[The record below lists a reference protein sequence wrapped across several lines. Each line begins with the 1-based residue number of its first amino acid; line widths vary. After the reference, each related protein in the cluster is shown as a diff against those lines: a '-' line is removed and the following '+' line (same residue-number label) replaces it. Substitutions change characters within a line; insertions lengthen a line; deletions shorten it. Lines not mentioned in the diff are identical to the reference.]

1 MLWSRAVLLGA
12 FATLGVLLASSPA
25 RAEHTVR
32 CESEHFDFKRCPIRS
47 VGEVQLVR
55 QLSETPCRRGLTW
68 GYDRRGIWVD
78 EGCAGVF
85 RVWSRRGGHDDD
97 SYGYGRDSGRWRG
110 PYGFYGQEPP
120 WFPAGRTVRCESR
133 HFNYNRCRVN
143 TPGPVR
149 LVRQLSEAPCRRGD
163 TWGYDWRGI
172 WVDKGC
178 AGEFHVSR
186 R

>member
-1 MLWSRAVLLGA
+1 MGWSRAVLLGA
-12 FATLGVLLASSPA
+12 FATLGVVITFSPA
-25 RAEHTVR
+25 QADHTVR
-32 CESEHFDFKRCPIRS
+32 CESKHFDLMRCPVGP

-78 EGCAGVF
+78 RGCAGVF
-85 RVWSRRGGHDDD
+85 RVWSPRLDDDYD
-97 SYGYGRDSGRWRG
+97 SYGRDYGRARG
-110 PYGFYGQEPP
+110 PYGFYGRRLP
-120 WFPAGRTVRCESR
+120 WFTDGRTIRCESK
-133 HFNYNRCRVN
+133 HFNYNRCRVD

-163 TWGYDWRGI
+163 TWGYDRRGI
-172 WVDKGC
+172 WVDRGC
-178 AGEFHVSR
+178 AGEFQVSR